1 MVATGGTHW
10 TVRAALLLA
19 AGSVAAG
26 LAGCA
31 YAADDVGLPPS
42 GQSAQPYPEGAPMPT
57 RDPELV
63 AAQTRTL
70 LEVQALLGGPPDGL
84 LVGGSGGLG
93 DSGGGGLSTSG
104 IVTRAGQYKVTAACV
119 GAPDAHLSVHQSPRQ
134 GSIQGG
140 TLLERSLDCGDVAE
154 ALVDLVPG
162 TVSANL
168 IREGDGGPGSGGP
181 GSVAAAAVWISVLE
195 PGP

>member
-31 YAADDVGLPPS
+31 YPADDVGLPPAGPSARS
-42 GQSAQPYPEGAPMPT
+42 GAAGAPLPT

-63 AAQTRTL
+63 AAQTRNL
-70 LEVQALLGGPPDGL
+70 LNVEALLGGAPDGL
-84 LVGGSGGLG
+84 LSGGSGGLG
-93 DSGGGGLSTSG
+93 DSGGGGLSTSS

-119 GAPDAHLSVHQSPRQ
+119 GAPDAHLSVVQSPRQ
-134 GSIQGG
+134 GSIQDS

-162 TVSANL
+162 TVTAHL
-168 IREGDGGPGSGGP
+168 IREGAGGP
-181 GSVAAAAVWISVLE
+181 GSVAVAGVRISFHE
-195 PGP
+195 EGP

>member
-31 YAADDVGLPPS
+31 YAADDVGPPTA
-42 GQSAQPYPEGAPMPT
+42 GPSAHSDTPLPT

-63 AAQTRTL
+63 AAQTRNL
-70 LEVQALLGGPPDGL
+70 LEVQALLGGPPDRL
-84 LVGGSGGLG
+84 LIGGSGGLG

-181 GSVAAAAVWISVLE
+181 GSVAAAAVWVSFLE